1 MQMSSMLLNPKLT
14 GDIYS
19 TSEVKTNKTWKNG
32 KAIYRSYLTYNVQ
45 GSGTISKTHNLNIEE
60 VVKIEALCT
69 IAGQTPS
76 SHGYRPM
83 PQVNASLQYQFSINA
98 ITTNE
103 ISFLANGWDNN
114 TAYLTLE
121 YTKNN

>member
-1 MQMSSMLLNPKLT
+1 MLLNPKLT

-32 KAIYRSYLTYNVQ
+32 KAIYRSYLTYDVQ
-45 GSGTISKTHNLNIEE
+45 GSGTIRKNHNLNIEE

-69 IAGQTPS
+69 ISGQTPS

-83 PQVNASLQYQFSINA
+83 PQVNGSYQFTINA

-114 TAYLTLE
+114 TVYLTLE
-121 YTKNN
+121 YTKAN

>member
-1 MQMSSMLLNPKLT
+1 MQMSSLFINPKLT

-121 YTKNN
+121 YTKAN